1 MSKKNELTILENFN
15 KARVAVLGDMMLD
28 VYIWGQVN
36 RISPEAPVPVV
47 SVTKRTCCL
56 GGAANVMR
64 NIATLGARA
73 EGFGVIGHDEA
84 GTQVIAELQS
94 AGIAPGGVITS
105 LERPTTEKRRIMAS
119 GQQLLRI
126 DEENTSPVPDEI
138 RRKLVNGIIDRIRS
152 GNLDAVIFEDY
163 AKGLLASWM
172 LEEIVTEARKYKVT
186 TALDPK
192 PGGLDPVKGLT
203 FIKPNRLEAF
213 AMAKIQDKDP
223 GAAPVSDPIL
233 NDVASRLL
241 DMWEPDHLLISLASQ
256 GMALFSRNKATEVIP
271 TRAREVFDVSGAG
284 DTVTASYTL
293 SLVGGADPVTAAEIA
308 NRAASVVVAK
318 VGTAPIYYN
327 ELVKVCEQ
335 EDV

>member
-1 MSKKNELTILENFN
+1 MLKNDFNTILSRFRNI
-15 KARVAVLGDMMLD
+15 RVAVLGDVMLD
-28 VYIWGQVN
+28 VYAWGKVT

-47 SVTKRTCCL
+47 NVKKTTCCL

-64 NIATLGARA
+64 NIATLGASA
-73 EGFGVIGHDEA
+73 EGFGITGKDLS
-84 GTQVIAELQS
+84 GRQVREELLA
-94 AGIAPGGVITS
+94 AGISADGILDDPDRV
-105 LERPTTEKRRIMAS
+105 TTEKRRIMAS

-126 DEENTSPVPDEI
+126 DEENTTPVSDVL
-138 RRKLVNGIIDRIRS
+138 RRKLVDSIIDRIRKGS
-152 GNLDAVIFEDY
+152 IDAVIFEDY

-172 LEEIVTEARKYKVT
+172 LEEIVKEASAHNVA

-192 PGGLDPVKGLT
+192 PGGLEPVKGIT

-213 AMAKIQDKDP
+213 AMAKLEDKTP
-223 GAAPVSDPIL
+223 GADPVSDRQL
-233 NDVASRLL
+233 HEAAGRLL
-241 DMWEPDHLLISLASQ
+241 ELWKPDHLLISLASQ
-256 GMALFSRNKATEVIP
+256 GMALFRPGMATEVIP

-293 SLVGGADPVTAAEIA
+293 ALAGGADPVMAAEIA

-318 VGTAPIYYN
+318 VGTAPISFE

-335 EDV
+335 EDI

>member
-1 MSKKNELTILENFN
+1 MSKKNELKILENFN
-15 KARVAVLGDMMLD
+15 RARVAVLGDMMLD

-73 EGFGVIGHDEA
+73 EGFGVIGKDEA
-84 GTQVIAELQS
+84 GTQVIAELQE

-138 RRKLVNGIIDRIRS
+138 RRKLVSGIIDRIRS

-172 LEEIVTEARKYKVT
+172 LEEIIIEARKYKVT

-213 AMAKIQDKDP
+213 AMAKIQDKNP
-223 GAAPVSDPIL
+223 GAFPGSDPVL
-233 NDVASRLL
+233 NDAASRLL

>member
-1 MSKKNELTILENFN
+1 
-15 KARVAVLGDMMLD
+15 
-28 VYIWGQVN
+28 
-36 RISPEAPVPVV
+36 
-47 SVTKRTCCL
+47 
-56 GGAANVMR
+56 
-64 NIATLGARA
+64 
-73 EGFGVIGHDEA
+73 
-84 GTQVIAELQS
+84 
-94 AGIAPGGVITS
+94 
-105 LERPTTEKRRIMAS
+105 MAS

>member
-1 MSKKNELTILENFN
+1 MSKKNELKILENFD

-73 EGFGVIGHDEA
+73 EGFGVIGNDEA
-84 GTQVIAELQS
+84 GTQVIAELQN
-94 AGIAPGGVITS
+94 AGIAPGGVVTS

-138 RRKLVNGIIDRIRS
+138 RRKLVSGIIDRIRS

-172 LEEIVTEARKYKVT
+172 LEEIVSEARKYKVT

-223 GAAPVSDPIL
+223 GAAPASDPIL
-233 NDVASRLL
+233 NDAASRLL

-256 GMALFSRNKATEVIP
+256 GMALFSRNKETEVIP

-284 DTVTASYTL
+284 DTVTAAYTL

-327 ELVKVCEQ
+327 ELIKVCEQ